1 MAVHPVMW
9 YNKSRKYYEEKEKEK
24 KCSVCCKA
32 RIPVIILFKM
42 SSTEAGAR
50 GEEHDYRMEL
60 RNAYYTTRATARC
73 LAVDLLEHYR
83 AFLAHTPKVSKKDK
97 AMRIRSL
104 CDG

>member
-1 MAVHPVMW
+1 MHPVMW

-42 SSTEAGAR
+42 SSTEARAR

-97 AMRIRSL
+97 AMLRAYSFTV
-104 CDG
+104 